1 MTAGLPTARHR
12 TPHHHVRRGVALALT
27 TVLATGGVVATAAAA
42 PSDASPIAPREAAY
56 GFFVDAYSGNTAAN
70 MTVGSNPAIGVLAG
84 MLDLWQPGAT
94 WDTGVKLDADVLD
107 ANIARNVQI
116 AADRTEAESTYA
128 YLIDRRNQ
136 SYSAID
142 GLGENAAAF
151 RAAMQA
157 GTTIPDEV
165 PADASTVV
173 YNDLGNANGQWAD
186 TTAPLGS
193 LVQLVNT
200 VRGDFTTSNNA
211 KNFYSYPRPFRWV
224 DDSVLIPSLL
234 PRRSP
239 DSQAATDGG
248 FPSGHT
254 NAAFMAS
261 LALAD
266 AVPSDYSS
274 LVENAAA
281 MGHSRIVAGFHS
293 SLDVISGRMLGTA
306 LAAAVLNNPASA
318 DVRTQAH
325 ADTDAFVATLGD
337 QAPEFAS
344 QAEYEA
350 RAAAYEQG
358 VVEGFAPI
366 GDTTVPAVVPKGAEV
381 LLETRLPYL
390 DADQRRW
397 VLQSTALPS
406 GYPVMDDVEGWGRLN
421 RFAAA
426 NGFGALDTDV
436 AVTMSAEAGG
446 FSAADTWRNDISGTG
461 SLTLSGTGV
470 LTLAGANSYTGGTHV
485 DGGNLVA
492 ESATAL
498 GGGDVTVSDGEL
510 AETSTS
516 PLHVAGDLELTSEAG
531 LRLTLEVPAADP
543 APAADIATAAVDASG
558 ALAVDGAASLG
569 GTLTV
574 DGAADLPVGTEVPLV
589 SSAASIGTFS
599 DVVVPGLPADRVAE
613 LRYAADGV
621 TLAIV
626 AAAVEPTPTAEPSA
640 SPTQEP
646 TQAPS
651 EQPTS
656 TATASAGAVATDP
669 TAADPA
675 DPTIAAAASGSLA
688 STGASG
694 TPALLLSALVALGL
708 GAALLTA
715 RRRRSR
721 TAPTTPS
728 S

>member
-12 TPHHHVRRGVALALT
+12 IPHHHVRRGVALALT
-27 TVLATGGVVATAAAA
+27 TVLATGGAAVAAAAA

-70 MTVGSNPAIGVLAG
+70 MTVESNPAIGVLAG
-84 MLDLWQPGAT
+84 MLDLWQPRAT

-116 AADRTEAESTYA
+116 AADRTEAESIYA

-193 LVQLVNT
+193 LVRLVNT

-358 VVEGFAPI
+358 IVEGFAPI

-421 RFAAA
+421 LFAAA
-426 NGFGALDTDV
+426 NGFGAFDTDV

-446 FSAADTWRNDISGTG
+446 FSAADTWRNDIAGSG

-470 LTLAGANSYTGGTHV
+470 LTLAGANSYTGGTYV

-516 PLHVAGDLELTSEAG
+516 PLHVAGDLALTSEAG

-543 APAADIATAAVDASG
+543 APAADIAAAAVDASG

-589 SSAASIGTFS
+589 SFAASTGTFS

-640 SPTQEP
+640 SPTQAP
-646 TQAPS
+646 TQAPTQ
-651 EQPTS
+651 QPTS

-669 TAADPA
+669 AAADPA
-675 DPTIAAAASGSLA
+675 DPTTAAASGSLA

-694 TPALLLSALVALGL
+694 MPALLLSALVALGL
-708 GAALLTA
+708 GSALLTA
-715 RRRRSR
+715 RRRRSQA
-721 TAPTTPS
+721 APTTPS